1 MLRSKQ
7 FRKHLE
13 KTELFFNQD
22 LIPPYFYEYSE
33 ISPFTNSYISKSI
46 WEDLSLTSYASQFT
60 DYEISH
66 QFIQYVLKHPIYD
79 ASILQER
86 QFMWTYFQKHNQSQL
101 LTPELEK
108 DWYWLLSLES
118 HTKNY
123 IIDSLFPSSKL
134 FRILYYHP
142 YLLNAFQIYR
152 SYCSPM
158 VQCIYPISLILGP
171 YVYVRTKMKWKLAFT
186 NYLKIIYQT
195 LRWLYCQAKDTT
207 TILRNI
213 AMLCIYIGIYIY
225 SFFQIIDYS
234 NQLRKYRN
242 IILKRMQHIQS
253 HIQRFQKQLK
263 EMTVD
268 FWKPYMP
275 HLKRDDLLTEYKGT
289 VYEFYTLWKY
299 PQKRLNLK
307 NMYEVMG
314 IYETL
319 RQMAPILHHD
329 WTLPTYDKKHTY
341 LGSMRHPLLPLAV
354 ANPIHLGHHLIVTGP
369 NAAGKT
375 TYVKA
380 LLWNILL
387 GQSFGIVR
395 AAYGNIHLYDTILH
409 HDRIKDMIGNYSLF
423 EAEMKKIH
431 ESLAQIDLSNNIIY
445 FMDEPLHSTP
455 PYDGAAMLKAW
466 MLYLAQKN
474 KCPSDIKD
482 IQPNQREIKMILTTH
497 YLTLQHLE
505 EEAPKDFKN
514 LSMIALRSMKD
525 QHQFIFP
532 YKIQKGFSNQTIG
545 IELLK
550 ERDFPIELI
559 ETAIKIKNKIYS
571 QQVNV

>member
-22 LIPPYFYEYSE
+22 SNPPSFYEKQE
-33 ISPFTNSYISKSI
+33 IYPFVNSYISKSI
-46 WEDLSLTSYASQFT
+46 WDDLSLTTFASQFT

-66 QFIQYVLKHPIYD
+66 QFIQYVLKNPIYD
-79 ASILQER
+79 VSILQER
-86 QFMWTYFQKHNQSQL
+86 QSIWTFFQKHIQPQL

-108 DWYWLLSLES
+108 DWHWLLSLES

-142 YLLNAFQIYR
+142 HLLNAFQIYR

-171 YVYVRTKMKWKLAFT
+171 YIYVRTKMKWKIAFI
-186 NYLKIIYQT
+186 NYLKTIYKT
-195 LRWLYCQAKDTT
+195 LYWLYRQAKDTT
-207 TILRNI
+207 SMLRNI
-213 AMLCIYIGIYIY
+213 TMLLIYIGIYIY
-225 SFFQIIDYS
+225 SFFQTIDYC

-242 IILKRMQHIQS
+242 IILKRMKHIQS
-253 HIQRFQKQLK
+253 HIQRFQKQLS
-263 EMTVD
+263 EVTMD
-268 FWKPYMP
+268 FWKPYLP
-275 HLKRDDLLTEYKGT
+275 HIDRMDLLTEYKGN
-289 VYEFYTLWKY
+289 VYQFYTLWKQ
-299 PQKRLNLK
+299 PHQRLKIKNL
-307 NMYEVMG
+307 YEVMG

-319 RQMAPILHHD
+319 RQMAPILYRD
-329 WTLPTYDKKHTY
+329 WTLPTYNEKQTY
-341 LGSMRHPLLPLAV
+341 LGSMRHPLLPYAV

-395 AAYGNIHLYDTILH
+395 AAYGNIHLYDAILH
-409 HDRIKDMIGNYSLF
+409 HDRIKDVIGSYSLF

-431 ESLAQIDLSNNIIY
+431 EALAQTHLSRNSIY

-455 PYDGAAMLKAW
+455 PYDGAAMLKAL
-466 MLYLAQKN
+466 MLYLAKQHKQSTD
-474 KCPSDIKD
+474 KK
-482 IQPNQREIKMILTTH
+482 IKMILTTH

-514 LSMIALRSMKD
+514 LSMVALRSIKD
-525 QHQFIFP
+525 QHQFVFP

-550 ERDFPIELI
+550 EHEFPNELI